1 MSAFR
6 GLGVYTVDASKAGTK
21 VAPSKVF
28 CEPSQDVEAL
38 SCSGSLG
45 SSDECGNEVKF
56 AECLTEGYDLVDD
69 LLYITWRSLKS
80 AVISECSKNSTNTAS
95 NPIPQFNLLSIS
107 SAFKEVLTLPKP
119 AERVAAKMPSH
130 LSSAEVIRVPRKVER
145 EERRRQRE
153 KEKEIRATR
162 GRGQR
167 NWGRG
172 KGRGKGSG
180 SGQRG
185 GGTIGRGIGG
195 ARRRGNSYD
204 QPESEPSTSASSSN
218 DASSSENNGDP
229 DVRGNGQGRGNR
241 IG

>member
-56 AECLTEGYDLVDD
+56 AERLTEGYDLVDD
-69 LLYITWRSLKS
+69 PLYIMWRSLKS

-119 AERVAAKMPSH
+119 AERK
-130 LSSAEVIRVPRKVER
+130 
-145 EERRRQRE
+145 
-153 KEKEIRATR
+153 
-162 GRGQR
+162 
-167 NWGRG
+167 
-172 KGRGKGSG
+172 SG
-180 SGQRG
+180 SQN
-185 GGTIGRGIGG
+185 
-195 ARRRGNSYD
+195 A
-204 QPESEPSTSASSSN
+204 QSS
-218 DASSSENNGDP
+218 
-229 DVRGNGQGRGNR
+229 
-241 IG
+241 